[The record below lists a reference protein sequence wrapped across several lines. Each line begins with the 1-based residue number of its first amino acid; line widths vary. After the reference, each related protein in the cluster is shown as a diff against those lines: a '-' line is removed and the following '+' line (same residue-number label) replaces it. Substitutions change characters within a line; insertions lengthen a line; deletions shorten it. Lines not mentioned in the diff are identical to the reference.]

1 MTKINNSK
9 DSKGNNY
16 NDNNNNKENEKDFF
30 EGASHRTQIQI
41 MQKNANAKNLAGPS
55 HKWRARS
62 ATRE

>member
-1 MTKINNSK
+1 MTKINTSK
-9 DSKGNNY
+9 DSKGSNY
-16 NDNNNNKENEKDFF
+16 NDNNNNKENEKD
-30 EGASHRTQIQI
+30 RTQIQI